1 MKKEKTALRDALE
14 ALLEEKLPAAQ
25 IKSLKDEGY
34 LLKKPTRKAA
44 LAISIY
50 RKAVSGDLSAVKELR
65 SILAAGGAGETYG
78 KAVLIVD
85 DTGN

>member
-1 MKKEKTALRDALE
+1 MKKERTALSDALE
-14 ALLEEKLPAAQ
+14 TLLEEKLPAAEV
-25 IKSLKDEGY
+25 KSLKDEGY
-34 LLKKPTRKAA
+34 TLKKPTRKAA

-65 SILAAGGAGETYG
+65 SILSSGGTGEAYG

>member
-44 LAISIY
+44 LAISI
-50 RKAVSGDLSAVKELR
+50 
-65 SILAAGGAGETYG
+65 
-78 KAVLIVD
+78 
-85 DTGN
+85 

>member
-14 ALLEEKLPAAQ
+14 ALLDEKLPPAQ
-25 IKSLKDEGY
+25 VKSLKDGGY

-50 RKAVSGDLSAVKELR
+50 EKAVSGDLSAVKELR
-65 SILAAGGAGETYG
+65 SILSSETAGGTCG
-78 KAVLIVD
+78 KAVLIID